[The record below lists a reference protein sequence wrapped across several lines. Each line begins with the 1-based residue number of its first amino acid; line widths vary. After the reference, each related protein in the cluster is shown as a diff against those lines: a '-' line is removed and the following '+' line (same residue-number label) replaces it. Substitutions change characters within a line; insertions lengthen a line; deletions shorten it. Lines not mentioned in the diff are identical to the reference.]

1 MGIGHKILGLG
12 IDLKHMKMTW
22 RVMSKLDELNE
33 LLSKISQE
41 EGKKLIWALKSAM
54 LALIQPK
61 FLEEPCEGVRL
72 PVASCLNNIMKLTAP
87 IAPYSNHV
95 MRRIM
100 RLIVENFQDLD
111 SGAGSTFGKK
121 LEILGSMATFE
132 TYVIM
137 FDLECDDL
145 ILQMFQC
152 FFNVRRHHPDTV
164 IAHMQSILSS
174 CMRDHETICRELQ
187 TKLLS
192 IWRREQLVSPAAYE
206 LAQGLVEQNI
216 GPWAI

>member
-1 MGIGHKILGLG
+1 
-12 IDLKHMKMTW
+12 
-22 RVMSKLDELNE
+22 
-33 LLSKISQE
+33 
-41 EGKKLIWALKSAM
+41 M

-61 FLEEPCEGVRL
+61 FLEEPCEGVTL
-72 PVASCLNNIMKLTAP
+72 PVAACLTNIMKLTAP
-87 IAPYSNHV
+87 IAPYNDDV

-100 RLIVENFQDLD
+100 RLIVETFQDLD
-111 SGAGSTFGKK
+111 NSARSAFGKK
-121 LEILGSMATFE
+121 LEILWSMSTIK

-152 FFNVRRHHPDTV
+152 FFSIRRHHPDTV

-174 CMRDHETICRELQ
+174 CMRDHETIGRELQ
-187 TKLLS
+187 TRLLS
-192 IWRREQLVSPAAYE
+192 VWRREQLVSPAAYE

-216 GPWAI
+216 EFLRRQLTREERLQFGGSSSRNELRRKGLCFICKEP